1 MIMASTLVFDMADPG
16 IKTLVDGW
24 ADNTEYTATVV
35 VRTGTAPQRN
45 VSEVVSFEP
54 METEAEEEPA
64 EEIPAK
70 PAPKAKPEVSV
81 KY

>member
-1 MIMASTLVFDMADPG
+1 MASSIIFDMADPG

-35 VRTGTAPQRN
+35 VRTGTVPQRN

-54 METEAEEEPA
+54 METEEEEPT
-64 EEIPAK
+64 EEIAAK